1 MTPLVSISRG
11 VTNAKAENMNLE
23 FERPTRCSRLLP
35 FPRPNSWLAD
45 DRLAP
50 LKQAFRSSRGAR
62 DGSFT
67 FLPTMC
73 GSEQCVLVERG
84 TNALT
89 KHGSYRKEIKM
100 SNCKRGAAT
109 SWSWFM
115 VLLLAA
121 FVAGCGSGG
130 GVVASA
136 GPAAAGATAVPGA
149 AGAAGAAATDPTVG
163 SASPSNGASNVP
175 TSTNAAGNVASGTLL
190 TATFTQPMNPAT
202 IISPLLTFTL
212 KETAS
217 GNDVPGTVAMNAAHT
232 IATFA
237 PTAAAL
243 TPNISYT
250 ASVST
255 AAKNAGGTA
264 MPNPVAW
271 SFTTNKVASTGQTA
285 PDLGTAG
292 TYGVFASDAAVTL
305 AANAVVNGDVGL
317 NPAAACNNCVIGTT
331 IIGGVIHNG
340 DAQAIQAQTDFNAA
354 YTDAAGRSTNAC
366 AIVDGE
372 LSHAQ
377 ASCGGVTNGPTYV
390 PGLYRSASPIG
401 VGAGFTITLDAQNN
415 PDAVFIFQTDA
426 ALTTGSNSTVVLANG
441 AQAKNVWWI
450 AGSAATLGV
459 SSVFKGTVIANGAA
473 VQVLGG
479 TASVPTLVEGRL
491 LSHAAAVGV
500 DAFATITVPH

>member
-1 MTPLVSISRG
+1 
-11 VTNAKAENMNLE
+11 
-23 FERPTRCSRLLP
+23 
-35 FPRPNSWLAD
+35 
-45 DRLAP
+45 
-50 LKQAFRSSRGAR
+50 
-62 DGSFT
+62 
-67 FLPTMC
+67 
-73 GSEQCVLVERG
+73 
-84 TNALT
+84 
-89 KHGSYRKEIKM
+89 M
-100 SNCKRGAAT
+100 SNRKRGAAT
-109 SWSWFM
+109 TWGWFM
-115 VLLLAA
+115 ALLLAA
-121 FVAGCGSGG
+121 LVAGCGSSGG
-130 GVVASA
+130 GSVGVSA
-136 GPAAAGATAVPGA
+136 GPAGAGAVAVPGA
-149 AGAAGAAATDPTVG
+149 AGTAGAAATDPTVG
-163 SASPSNGASNVP
+163 SANPSNGASNVP
-175 TSTNAAGNVASGTLL
+175 TSTNGPGNVATGTLL
-190 TATFTQPMNPAT
+190 TATFTQPMDPAT

-217 GNDVPGTVAMNAAHT
+217 GIDVPGTVAMNAAHT

-250 ASVST
+250 ATVGI
-255 AAKNAGGTA
+255 AAKNAGGAA

-292 TYGVFASDAAVTL
+292 SYGVFASNAAVTL

-317 NPAAACNNCVIGTT
+317 NPAGACNNCVIGTT

-340 DAQAIQAQTDFNAA
+340 DAQAIQAQTDFNSA
-354 YTDAAGRSTNAC
+354 YIDAAGRSTNAC

-377 ASCGGVTNGPTYV
+377 SACGGVTNGPAYV
-390 PGLYRSASPIG
+390 PGLYRTASPIG

-426 ALTTGSNSTVVLANG
+426 AITTGTNSTVVLANG
-441 AQAKNVWWI
+441 AQAKNVWWV

-459 SSVFKGTVIANGAA
+459 SSIFKGTVLANGAA

-479 TASVPTLVEGRL
+479 TASAPTLVEGRL
-491 LSHAAAVGV
+491 LSHAAAAGV
-500 DAFATITVPH
+500 DAFATITAPH

>member
-1 MTPLVSISRG
+1 MAI
-11 VTNAKAENMNLE
+11 M
-23 FERPTRCSRLLP
+23 
-35 FPRPNSWLAD
+35 
-45 DRLAP
+45 
-50 LKQAFRSSRGAR
+50 
-62 DGSFT
+62 
-67 FLPTMC
+67 
-73 GSEQCVLVERG
+73 
-84 TNALT
+84 
-89 KHGSYRKEIKM
+89 
-100 SNCKRGAAT
+100 
-109 SWSWFM
+109 
-115 VLLLAA
+115 LAA
-121 FVAGCGSGG
+121 LVAGCGSSGG
-130 GVVASA
+130 SVVSA
-136 GPAAAGATAVPGA
+136 GPAGAGATAVPGA
-149 AGAAGAAATDPTVG
+149 AGTAGAAATDPTVG
-163 SASPSNGASNVP
+163 ASSPSNGASNVP
-175 TSTNAAGNVASGTLL
+175 TSTNGAGNVATGTLL

-217 GNDVPGTVAMNAAHT
+217 GTDVPGTVAMNGANT
-232 IATFA
+232 IAAFT
-237 PTAAAL
+237 PAATL

-250 ASVST
+250 ATVST
-255 AAKNAGGTA
+255 AAQNAAGTA
-264 MPNPVAW
+264 MPNPVSW
-271 SFTTNKVASTGQTA
+271 SFTTNSVASTGQA
-285 PDLGTAG
+285 SPDLGTAG
-292 TYGVFASDAAVTL
+292 SYGVFASNAAVTL
-305 AANAVVNGDVGL
+305 AANAVVNGNVGL

-377 ASCGGVTNGPTYV
+377 AACGGVTNGPTYV

-401 VGAGFTITLDAQNN
+401 IGAGFTITLDAQNN

-426 ALTTGSNSTVVLANG
+426 ALTTGTNSTVVLANG

-450 AGSAATLGV
+450 VGSAATLGV

-500 DAFATITVPH
+500 DAFATITAPH